1 MRVFKRYLAVDQTNP
16 IIGCYGNDSH
26 HYRKEGSEKRM
37 KSLPENLYRAAA
49 RIKELKS
56 MKVSFGMRRLIPLF
70 SNGTKAKSQLYY
82 GPFLTLVDH
91 EDLLDWVQD
100 KGDRDHNGPDTHT
113 CACHPEHEKGHQD
126 LFRW

>member
-1 MRVFKRYLAVDQTNP
+1 MGICDCGYREPSPNGQL
-16 IIGCYGNDSH
+16 YGLMED
-26 HYRKEGSEKRM
+26 EK
-37 KSLPENLYRAAA
+37 
-49 RIKELKS
+49 
-56 MKVSFGMRRLIPLF
+56 RRLIPLF